1 MHGHESSRFQGPSLL
16 WQNENNWPGVK
27 DIEVEVYILIDDPE
41 LR

>member
-1 MHGHESSRFQGPSLL
+1 MHGHETSRFQGPPLL